1 MSYKNSNKFSYDK
14 YAEHQDRTSLG
25 KLRSKYWTTKQLV
38 IKKLGR
44 EEDEF
49 IIASDADV
57 DAKLELLY
65 TIKRSCHDLFR
76 IMEQYQKNVLFLSH
90 EETDMARFLKDYA
103 QMDKTRA
110 GKMMASVSKVLAYTA
125 QQRLTLRQ
133 PLLRLHN
140 EIETF
145 RHRAVT
151 DTLATVKRM
160 ETARTEYR
168 GSILWLKDASV
179 QLDPEK
185 QLEKFRRVQSQV
197 KTTKTEYE
205 RLKSDVIQKIDLL
218 TASRCNMYSHVL
230 AAYQKNLLSFWAKT
244 SKIMSAVAESF
255 QGYQHYE
262 FTVIKDLAEPSR
274 LLAEMNS
281 SSFMD
286 KTKQEVKKEKQLTK
300 TDDDTLIDI
309 NESTDNLT
317 KEETISTDVAQKKET
332 IDPIEPIN
340 ALIDIS
346 DVQLDDQLLEIE
358 KLTTIDQAAIAAANT
373 KTTPSTSTS
382 GDNLVDLLDSSTEQ
396 EKFFSDFLAPLSSET
411 NNNNNINMD
420 LFGINESNSFDAD
433 WTAAFGNNNT
443 LNQQN
448 FQTSTI
454 QDNSS
459 GSNNNFLPSSLLS
472 ELLSSANKTNKPAI
486 ASSSSSSTTNSK
498 PKPPPSTTGKS
509 NDKSNWLNLFA
520 ELDPIQNP
528 DAIGKIAGDEADRN
542 C

>member
-1 MSYKNSNKFSYDK
+1 MSYKNSNNLSYDK

-65 TIKRSCHDLFR
+65 TIKRSCHDLLR
-76 IMEQYQKNVLFLSH
+76 IMEHYQKNVLFLSH

-151 DTLATVKRM
+151 DTFTTVKRM

-262 FTVIKDLAEPSR
+262 FTIIKDLAEPSR

-281 SSFMD
+281 SSFID
-286 KTKQEVKKEKQLTK
+286 KTKQDEKKVTT
-300 TDDDTLIDI
+300 TDDALIDI
-309 NESTDNLT
+309 NESIDNST
-317 KEETISTDVAQKKET
+317 KEQTTSTNVTQKKEI
-332 IDPIEPIN
+332 IDQIEPIN

-358 KLTTIDQAAIAAANT
+358 KLTTIDQAATAAANT

-382 GDNLVDLLDSSTEQ
+382 GDNLVDLLDSSNEN
-396 EKFFSDFLAPLSSET
+396 EKLFADFLSPLSSET
-411 NNNNNINMD
+411 NNSNINTD
-420 LFGINESNSFDAD
+420 LFGINQSNSFDAD
-433 WTAAFGNNNT
+433 WTAAFGNNNSIS
-443 LNQQN
+443 QQL
-448 FQTSTI
+448 FQTSTA
-454 QDNSS
+454 QDNS
-459 GSNNNFLPSSLLS
+459 GALNNNFLPSSLLS
-472 ELLSSANKTNKPAI
+472 ELLASTNKANKPTVA
-486 ASSSSSSTTNSK
+486 SSTTSSK
-498 PKPPPSTTGKS
+498 PKPATTTSTGKS
-509 NDKSNWLNLFA
+509 TDKSNWFNLFA

-528 DAIGKIAGDEADRN
+528 DAIGKISGDETDRN

>member
-1 MSYKNSNKFSYDK
+1 MSSKNFYDK
-14 YAEHQDRTSLG
+14 HAEHQDNTSMG

-38 IKKLGR
+38 MKKLGR

-49 IIASDADV
+49 VIASDADV

-65 TIKRSCHDLFR
+65 AVRQSCHDLLR
-76 IMEQYQKNVLFLSH
+76 VMESYQTNVLFLSH

-125 QQRLTLRQ
+125 HQRLALRQ

-151 DTLATVKRM
+151 DTMSTVKRM

-197 KTTKTEYE
+197 KTTKTEYD
-205 RLKSDVIQKIDLL
+205 RLKSDVLQKIDLL
-218 TASRCNMYSHVL
+218 TASRCNMYSHAL
-230 AAYQKNLLSFWAKT
+230 ATYQKSLLVFWEKT
-244 SKIMSAVAESF
+244 SKTMSAVAESF
-255 QGYQHYE
+255 KGYQYYE

-274 LLAEMNS
+274 LLAELNS
-281 SSFMD
+281 KSSIE
-286 KTKQEVKKEKQLTK
+286 KTKTKDDALINVNEIKNNQKEIQDLT
-300 TDDDTLIDI
+300 
-309 NESTDNLT
+309 
-317 KEETISTDVAQKKET
+317 
-332 IDPIEPIN
+332 EPVN

-346 DVQLDDQLLEIE
+346 DDQLDDQLLELE
-358 KLTTIDQAAIAAANT
+358 KLTTIDRT
-373 KTTPSTSTS
+373 PTTSGNMKKTSTS
-382 GDNLVDLLDSSTEQ
+382 DDNLVELADTIAEHDKLFSDLLSSSSSTTT
-396 EKFFSDFLAPLSSET
+396 AGNT
-411 NNNNNINMD
+411 TTD
-420 LFGINESNSFDAD
+420 LLGSNDNNSFDAH
-433 WTAAFGNNNT
+433 WTAAFGNT
-443 LNQQN
+443 SNQQQQIPN
-448 FQTSTI
+448 IPTE
-454 QDNSS
+454 SS
-459 GSNNNFLPSSLLS
+459 ASNNSFLPSSLLS
-472 ELLSSANKTNKPAI
+472 ELLTSMNKNNKSTVQPSPSA
-486 ASSSSSSTTNSK
+486 NSK
-498 PKPPPSTTGKS
+498 PKPITTSKTS
-509 NDKSNWLNLFA
+509 DKSNWLNLFA

-528 DAIGKIAGDEADRN
+528 DAIGKTGGDEADRS